1 MDAKVAVTPSST
13 ENYVY
18 MRNPPSDYISIGKN
32 FYKTSQW
39 IFGTKDT
46 IYLNPV
52 QCRDL
57 RLFED
62 DAIRVN
68 YCHQDAI
75 PPLPEVRVELSSK
88 WNQQLLVSANAATKA
103 LRTALDACPLIT
115 GQSIIVKIDD
125 VVYKGKVI
133 GKCFGRVTPDT
144 QFDITGSN
152 LTIIRDMVTEWSDL
166 LSDEI
171 HEDTK
176 DLEIFLLKCK
186 DRFAIK
192 KAVEFALNGFDEN
205 APLKNAFCAE
215 CFMDQSG
222 TTTDK
227 IIASARVIIKLRN
240 ILALL

>member
-1 MDAKVAVTPSST
+1 MNAKVAVTQAST
-13 ENYVY
+13 DNYVY
-18 MRNPPSDYISIGKN
+18 TRNPTCEYISIGKN
-32 FYKTSQW
+32 FYKTHQW
-39 IFGTKDT
+39 IFGKKDT

-88 WNQQLLVSANAATKA
+88 WDQQLLVSASAATKA
-103 LRTALDACPLIT
+103 LRAALDTCPLIT
-115 GQSIIVKIDD
+115 GQNIMVKIGL
-125 VVYKGKVI
+125 VVYTGKVLDE
-133 GKCFGRVTPDT
+133 CFGRVTPET
-144 QFDITGSN
+144 QFDISGSN
-152 LTIIRDMVTEWSDL
+152 INIVRDMVTEWSDL
-166 LSDEI
+166 LADEI